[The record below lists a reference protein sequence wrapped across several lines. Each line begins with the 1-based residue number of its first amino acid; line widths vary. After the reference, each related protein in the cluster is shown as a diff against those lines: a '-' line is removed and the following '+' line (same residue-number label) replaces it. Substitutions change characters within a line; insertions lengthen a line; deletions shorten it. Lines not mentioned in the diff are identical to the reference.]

1 MSNLRASSER
11 QESIVLVALELLAV
25 GGPQAVTMKAV
36 AEKTGLSRPAIYQYF
51 SSSSHILAELVINE
65 MADLTNAL
73 ENLLG
78 EVKDPLEKVRVWVH
92 YSLVHLSTT
101 DHALIQEISRQY
113 LPDDQRGV
121 IRALHGLLMGT
132 IIEPLEALNIKDA
145 PSVCGLIYGSVA
157 AAAQRILEGSQFLTE
172 ARLLEDF
179 LEAGLTRHISPS
191 TAS

>member
-1 MSNLRASSER
+1 MSYHPVSDER

-36 AEKTGLSRPAIYQYF
+36 AQKTGLSRPAIYQYF

-65 MADLTNAL
+65 MADLTIAL
-73 ENLLG
+73 ENLLR

-132 IIEPLEALNIKDA
+132 IIEPLEALDIEDA
-145 PSVCGLIYGSVA
+145 PSVCGLIYGLVA

-172 ARLLEDF
+172 AKLLEGF
-179 LEAGLTRHISPS
+179 LEAGLTRHSGSS

>member
-1 MSNLRASSER
+1 VSNHRASSER

-36 AEKTGLSRPAIYQYF
+36 AEMTGLSRPAIYQYF

-65 MADLTNAL
+65 MADLTNTL
-73 ENLLG
+73 ENLLR

-172 ARLLEDF
+172 AKLLEDF

>member
-1 MSNLRASSER
+1 VSNLRASSER

-172 ARLLEDF
+172 AKLLEDF

>member
-1 MSNLRASSER
+1 VSNHRASSER

-36 AEKTGLSRPAIYQYF
+36 AEMTGLSRPAIYQYF

-73 ENLLG
+73 ENLLR

-172 ARLLEDF
+172 AKLLEDF

>member
-1 MSNLRASSER
+1 VSNLRASSER

-157 AAAQRILEGSQFLTE
+157 ASAQRILEGSQFLTE

>member
-1 MSNLRASSER
+1 MSNHRASSER

-36 AEKTGLSRPAIYQYF
+36 AEMTGLSRPAIYQYF

-73 ENLLG
+73 ENLLR

-172 ARLLEDF
+172 AKLLEDF

>member
-1 MSNLRASSER
+1 VSNLRASSER

>member
-1 MSNLRASSER
+1 
-11 QESIVLVALELLAV
+11 
-25 GGPQAVTMKAV
+25 
-36 AEKTGLSRPAIYQYF
+36 
-51 SSSSHILAELVINE
+51 VINE